1 MKPDDRMDERID
13 RALRS
18 APLQQPADDLWPLI
32 ERHLREV
39 QTETS
44 RSSNAGAGLPHV
56 HFGRRPLVTAAL
68 YALLIITG
76 VAMSILLLVRE
87 RSIPTT
93 HDTAVT
99 SEEMLDS
106 AQADIAQAVRY
117 YDRAVNTLTVL
128 AERNER
134 NLDPRYV
141 SAQKEKIALLRA
153 SIEECKTA
161 LRTSGP
167 HPEVQHY
174 LLAAYNDLQSTLQ
187 SMVTP
192 TGG

>member
-13 RALRS
+13 RALRG
-18 APLQQPADDLWPLI
+18 APLQQPADALWPSI
-32 ERHLREV
+32 ERRLREA
-39 QTETS
+39 QSESS
-44 RSSNAGAGLPHV
+44 RSSDTTLPLLR
-56 HFGRRPLVTAAL
+56 FGRRPLATAAL

-76 VAMSILLLVRE
+76 VAMSIVLLTRE
-87 RSIPTT
+87 QPVPTMQDAAMT
-93 HDTAVT
+93 N
-99 SEEMLDS
+99 EEMLDS
-106 AQADIAQAVRY
+106 AQADIAQAVRF

-141 SAQKEKIALLRA
+141 AAQKEKIALLRS

-187 SMVTP
+187 NMVTP
-192 TGG
+192 AGG